1 MESHSDDTILYE
13 VKPGDS
19 LSAIAA
25 QFGYVTPTQLARI
38 NRLSLIGC
46 GLPPVFPGQKLLVPT
61 LNRGSLD
68 PLKIRRAPG
77 TALRVRASTT
87 IQTIQH
93 SSECEFN
100 INPNFYSQTRRTIS
114 DSSRIDEE
122 NERQFV
128 KVPVQ
133 RLLPD
138 GKLVDGVL
146 LITPDALCF
155 DAAQLALAQ
164 KRAYLAQHPSLS
176 STDNSPRHRGATGD
190 SSTATV
196 TTTPS
201 RPSTPEITTTI
212 PKELMDLGLCIPLS
226 AISSMTTLKKFVQRR
241 SSNQHDQ
248 TPSHIHQHHSSVDVS
263 ESNKSDS
270 TQDDRH
276 ETGVPRDLGDHSEV
290 DNGVAGDV
298 FDAPSELPPHQVMT
312 ESVEHRTTNGTD
324 HLVDSSPSSRSFSA
338 SANGS
343 HTEDIKDNDFI
354 ILEAENSLFLRL
366 MLVHEAKQIP
376 LEHTFKIPTDR
387 IAEVFAFLLR
397 AGVGANHNKRLTSSS
412 SSHLVDDEHN
422 KSLSRRSMVEEAL
435 ECMESATPLPGMY
448 NGTSAILSDDMLED
462 LGANFPTHWIG
473 SNLRLVYKTEQDGYS
488 LHTLYRKAREVTG
501 GVLLLIRDTSGMV
514 FGALMSETMHC
525 SQHFYGTGETCVFH
539 WSPDFKRYDWTKK
552 NYFFMRGSPASFQI
566 GGQSGRNAIWFDEA
580 LKYGRSEPTD
590 TFDNPILSGRLAEF
604 QFASLS
610 NPDNT
615 STDQENDNPRDDPDT
630 NVVSPNH
637 SVASADVDS
646 IPFLIDCL
654 ELWELVS

>member
-1 MESHSDDTILYE
+1 MESNSDDTILYE

-87 IQTIQH
+87 IQTFQH
-93 SSECEFN
+93 SSECDFN
-100 INPNFYSQTRRTIS
+100 VNPNFYSQTLRTNS

-122 NERQFV
+122 YERQFV

-133 RLLPD
+133 RLLSD
-138 GKLVDGVL
+138 GMPYVFDAAQLALAQRRAYLAQHPSLSSTENSPHHKLVDGIL

-164 KRAYLAQHPSLS
+164 RRAYLAQHPSLS
-176 STDNSPRHRGATGD
+176 STENSPHHRGATGD
-190 SSTATV
+190 SSTATA

-201 RPSTPEITTTI
+201 RPSTPEITTNI

-226 AISSMTTLKKFVQRR
+226 AISSMTTLKNFVQRR
-241 SSNQHDQ
+241 SSTQYDQ
-248 TPSHIHQHHSSVDVS
+248 APSHIHQHHSSVDVS
-263 ESNKSDS
+263 EQNKTDS

-276 ETGVPRDLGDHSEV
+276 VAGVPRDLGGHSEI
-290 DNGVAGDV
+290 DSGVAGDA

-312 ESVEHRTTNGTD
+312 ESAEHRTTNGTD
-324 HLVDSSPSSRSFSA
+324 HPVDGSPLGRNSSA
-338 SANGS
+338 AANGS

-366 MLVHEAKQIP
+366 MLVHEAEQSP

-412 SSHLVDDEHN
+412 SSSHLVDDEHN

-435 ECMESATPLPGMY
+435 ECMESATPLPNMY
-448 NGTSAILSDDMLED
+448 NGTSAILSNDMLED

-473 SNLRLVYKTEQDGYS
+473 SNLRLIYKTEQDGYS
-488 LHTLYRKAREVTG
+488 LHTLYRKARNVTA

-525 SQHFYGTGETCVFH
+525 SQHFYGTGETC
-539 WSPDFKRYDWTKK
+539 RYDWTKK

-566 GGQSGRNAIWFDEA
+566 GGQR
-580 LKYGRSEPTD
+580 Y
-590 TFDNPILSGRLAEF
+590 
-604 QFASLS
+604 
-610 NPDNT
+610 
-615 STDQENDNPRDDPDT
+615 
-630 NVVSPNH
+630 
-637 SVASADVDS
+637 
-646 IPFLIDCL
+646 
-654 ELWELVS
+654 